1 MTQSGLLGRPLLLI
15 AAVTMV
21 LSLTAR
27 SGAAPPNLETL
38 YRFCEESNCTD
49 GATPG
54 SSRLI
59 KDGAGNLY
67 GTTEEGGDNGS
78 GTVFKRKPPGKA
90 AWRRMA
96 G

>member
-49 GATPG
+49 GATRTAG
-54 SSRLI
+54 SLNV
-59 KDGAGNLY
+59 KHKYAPN
-67 GTTEEGGDNGS
+67 
-78 GTVFKRKPPGKA
+78 FRKPPGKA